1 MYLFPNL
8 SISKAIC
15 LSMLSSAV
23 TVGYIV
29 HDNNTAKVVSIPTT
43 PFLNQPQPKPN
54 EEIDKHLMM
63 GLWTQQ

>member
-8 SISKAIC
+8 SILKAVG

-29 HDNNTAKVVSIPTT
+29 HDNNS
-43 PFLNQPQPKPN
+43 QPLKQ
-54 EEIDKHLMM
+54 IDKKQSDHDDFDKQLMM
-63 GLWTQQ
+63 GWWTQQ